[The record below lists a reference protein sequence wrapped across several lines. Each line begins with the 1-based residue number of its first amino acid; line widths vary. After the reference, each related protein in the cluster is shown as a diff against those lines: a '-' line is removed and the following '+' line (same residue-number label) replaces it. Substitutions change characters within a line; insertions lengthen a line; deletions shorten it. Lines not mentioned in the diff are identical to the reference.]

1 MRIHKYL
8 LAGGLALFVVAPAL
22 QAQAAHEHQ
31 PIPAE
36 QIAKAEDLY
45 RQAEALMSTCQKAQW
60 EEAAALFIES
70 ARLRECHDPKIYWGL
85 KEAANIAYYFED
97 TGRAHRLMREAAEHA
112 THVGDVEHAVEAYV
126 KAVFMA
132 AELGDRDLAVAYRAW
147 AEDLSHSPLLG
158 EKGKELQELIALHF
172 ANGGG

>member
-1 MRIHKYL
+1 MRLHKYL

-36 QIAKAEDLY
+36 QIAKADDLY

-70 ARLRECHDPKIYWGL
+70 ARLRECHDPKIYSGL
-85 KEAANIAYYFED
+85 REAAELVHYIGD
-97 TGRAHRLMREAAEHA
+97 TSRAHQLMKEAAEHA
-112 THVGDVEHAVEAYV
+112 MHLGEVEFAVEAYV
-126 KAVFMA
+126 KAVYMA
-132 AELGDRDLAVAYRAW
+132 AELGDRDMAVSYRAW
-147 AEDLSHSPLLG
+147 AEDLSHSPYLG
-158 EKGKELQELIALHF
+158 DRGRELQKLIAMHF
-172 ANGGG
+172 VKN